1 MRSSGTFTQS
11 RMYYKHKKKL
21 RYFVTCGF
29 RNFLQTIPSD
39 GVGFSENLKWT
50 VGGERWRILW
60 KLPRNFGAPSYDLC
74 HNLMGPAAE
83 QKLDLDL
90 VSVVLGN
97 VTDPA
102 KSNQTSLT
110 QKIIFVLQTR
120 QTFPAVIR
128 ELGASEPRI
137 ERSVTTPT
145 ETFSFYLLNLKL
157 GYLLGEFHIFWSEK
171 ILRME
176 GQSGIHALLWS
187 EL

>member
-1 MRSSGTFTQS
+1 MSQP
-11 RMYYKHKKKL
+11 H
-21 RYFVTCGF
+21 
-29 RNFLQTIPSD
+29 
-39 GVGFSENLKWT
+39 
-50 VGGERWRILW
+50 
-60 KLPRNFGAPSYDLC
+60 
-74 HNLMGPAAE
+74 GPAAG

-145 ETFSFYLLNLKL
+145 ETFSFCLLNLKL
-157 GYLLGEFHIFWSEK
+157 GYLLGEFHIF
-171 ILRME
+171 
-176 GQSGIHALLWS
+176 
-187 EL
+187 

>member
-1 MRSSGTFTQS
+1 MSQP
-11 RMYYKHKKKL
+11 H
-21 RYFVTCGF
+21 
-29 RNFLQTIPSD
+29 
-39 GVGFSENLKWT
+39 
-50 VGGERWRILW
+50 
-60 KLPRNFGAPSYDLC
+60 
-74 HNLMGPAAE
+74 GPAAE

-145 ETFSFYLLNLKL
+145 ETFSFCLLNLKL
-157 GYLLGEFHIFWSEK
+157 GYLLGEFHIF
-171 ILRME
+171 
-176 GQSGIHALLWS
+176 
-187 EL
+187 